1 MDNEKR
7 RRTEEKLKKSL
18 ARCESR
24 LSELR
29 GKARSQETL
38 NQLGELEQQVRAC
51 RLDVEALEEKG
62 ENEWLEASYGVTRK
76 VDDLQRNL
84 QVSSDRMEDF
94 VR

>member
-1 MDNEKR
+1 MNSEKR
-7 RRTEEKLKKSL
+7 RSTEEKLKRTL
-18 ARCESR
+18 AQCESR
-24 LSELR
+24 LGGLR

-38 NQLGELEQQVRAC
+38 NQLGELEQQIKSC

-62 ENEWLEASYGVTRK
+62 DNEWLDASYGVTRK
-76 VDDLQRNL
+76 VNDLQRNL